1 MEGSAPTL
9 DAPSHSLFS
18 WTSGQPWPDPT
29 PTLRALALPR
39 DHPAGPLEGTDL
51 PVPNS
56 EASLLPPGQGLSPLI
71 RKLTGVYVPVLPVQ
85 EGEYFGW
92 RKRSGCANDIYAH
105 KGLLFPLTG
114 LPGEKGEAYSLLCS
128 WRKSLTK
135 WLAPRCLLHPQGS
148 NVWSHL
154 LTGRFGGF
162 SLTHCSCP
170 PQGTGRKLEN

>member
-39 DHPAGPLEGTDL
+39 VHPAGPLEGTDL

-92 RKRSGCANDIYAH
+92 RKRSGCANDIYAN

-114 LPGEKGEAYSLLCS
+114 FLERRARLTPYCVPGASPLQSGLPHAVCSIPKGPMFGLISS
-128 WRKSLTK
+128 
-135 WLAPRCLLHPQGS
+135 QGGLGDS
-148 NVWSHL
+148 
-154 LTGRFGGF
+154 
-162 SLTHCSCP
+162 P
-170 PQGTGRKLEN
+170 